1 MDVFMGVSIG
11 NQTIWENNNVHL
23 LGITITIDSVLKCG
37 KQLPEL
43 CKKANWKISALSR
56 LRKFLRFEKRNLIFK
71 ALIESR
77 F

>member
-1 MDVFMGVSIG
+1 MDVFMRVSIG
-11 NQTIWENNNVHL
+11 SQTIWENNNVRL
-23 LGITITIDSVLKCG
+23 LGITIDSDLKCG
-37 KQLPEL
+37 KRLPEL
-43 CKKANWKISALSR
+43 CKKANWKVSALSR

>member
-1 MDVFMGVSIG
+1 MDVFMRVSIG
-11 NQTIWENNNVHL
+11 SQTIWENNNVRL
-23 LGITITIDSVLKCG
+23 LGITIDSDLKCG
-37 KQLPEL
+37 KQLPEV
-43 CKKANWKISALSR
+43 CKKANWKVSALSR